1 MNYKQIIKL
10 EKKADK
16 MLTKYE
22 DIASKVKPN
31 WKEPIAL
38 ELMLRMSG
46 YYDLIHV
53 IDNYYNMR
61 YLQQSLKRRI
71 YG

>member
-1 MNYKQIIKL
+1 MNQKQIIKL

-22 DIASKVKPN
+22 DIASKVKPSYQ
-31 WKEPIAL
+31 ESVAL

-46 YYDLIHV
+46 YYDLSDV
-53 IDNYYNMR
+53 INRYYRMR
-61 YLQQSLKRRI
+61 YLQKSLLD
-71 YG
+71 

>member
-46 YYDLIHV
+46 YYDLNDV
-53 IDNYYNMR
+53 INRYYRMR
-61 YLQQSLKRRI
+61 YLKKSLQN
-71 YG
+71 